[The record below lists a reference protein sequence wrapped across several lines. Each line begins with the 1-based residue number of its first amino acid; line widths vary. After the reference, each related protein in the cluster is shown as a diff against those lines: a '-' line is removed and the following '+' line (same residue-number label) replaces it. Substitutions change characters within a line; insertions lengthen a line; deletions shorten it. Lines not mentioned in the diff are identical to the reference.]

1 MKVDPE
7 DTTYVNYYYRKLTF
21 SMKVNKTIQDVTLN
35 GRLLTINGDLGKVEI
50 YRKEVANARVQ
61 IRYKIAVTNDGELA
75 GKIKLLEKIP
85 EGTTMSKV
93 NNTLWE
99 ISNTTATMETEE
111 IKPGE
116 TKEYIVILDW
126 VNSEAN
132 IGTKQNVV
140 EVLSSENEA
149 GFDTKDID
157 IKSDSAELIIT
168 VSTGSET
175 YIVGTS
181 IALVVLAGLSVY
193 LVKKAKKEE

>member
-1 MKVDPE
+1 
-7 DTTYVNYYYRKLTF
+7 
-21 SMKVNKTIQDVTLN
+21 
-35 GRLLTINGDLGKVEI
+35 
-50 YRKEVANARVQ
+50 
-61 IRYKIAVTNDGELA
+61 
-75 GKIKLLEKIP
+75 
-85 EGTTMSKV
+85 MSKV